1 MRSRDT
7 DVMELTK
14 HSKSSSED
22 MKHDIQVV
30 TDIEV
35 QVQDRSGNATGW
47 QTPVQE
53 RSDEEEVKKV
63 QRSDDILLKELI

>member
-53 RSDEEEVKKV
+53 QSDEEEIRKAD
-63 QRSDDILLKELI
+63 RSDDIQLKELI

>member
-1 MRSRDT
+1 
-7 DVMELTK
+7 
-14 HSKSSSED
+14 

-53 RSDEEEVKKV
+53 RSDEEEIKKV